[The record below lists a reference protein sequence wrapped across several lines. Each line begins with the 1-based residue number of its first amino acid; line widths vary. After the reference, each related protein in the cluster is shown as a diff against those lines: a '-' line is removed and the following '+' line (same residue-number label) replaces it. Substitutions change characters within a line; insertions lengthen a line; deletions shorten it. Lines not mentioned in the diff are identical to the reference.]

1 MLLTSMM
8 NAVCH
13 SSNMLLFWIVILLI
27 LYRYESYPCYVT
39 TVDSFKFLNIYRH
52 DVQQVGFISITI
64 MIITIYHHDHHT
76 IHSLCWS
83 CYIFLQQLHK
93 VEGLLL
99 KAGSSDDFNG
109 MLSNNAN
116 DLFKKD
122 DLSMNIWSMLQ
133 SSYDTLLKRDSKSRN
148 DIDIVNSIIYEST
161 TPSLGTF
168 SQKTNMSSITTVI
181 MNNDYNN
188 NIAAIKA
195 APIMNSSASS
205 TIIDD
210 KMSIFTMTSRDRYQ
224 QASMSTVFSRYT
236 DINNWNNSLIDT
248 IRDTTTNNSMTTTTS
263 QLSPAVLESNQS
275 ITTSS
280 SSSSIALPI
289 VADGQQRRGNRSS
302 RLLRWSGNVKST
314 VQRLF
319 RFKDSSQGSI
329 VVMSSS
335 PMAVLSSTSQSSL
348 SSTSTSSTINSV
360 IQHRQTSTSKY
371 ITTIASNSSVEPK
384 KGFTLMIVRTIRRR
398 LLNVLPRRRTSFE
411 WANSVSSSG
420 LYDIKD
426 KPPRYYKIS
435 SANIT
440 QSTAVGMI
448 NTNSL
453 ISTIQKVNQ
462 KMRSSIRRRFYL
474 SDTDDLDLES
484 SDYMTQY
491 LLSSSV
497 SELAPSSS
505 SLNVLGRNR
514 VINDGKY
521 DSYGSNISNDSEN
534 ILTRIKNS
542 IIKSLTFVSN
552 ARYVLYYNQNYLSTS
567 NLNIKSDYR
576 NALVVFNENN
586 NNNNSSSS
594 STSVMMDRQTVT
606 TTFGG
611 TTSDIVKFYID
622 NVFDVVGA
630 ILDEY
635 RESGYRSVE
644 VTKEIINNTTSTMAQ
659 NKMLVESVNKVV
671 MSEQSQ
677 NVVRGIG
684 ATKDTLQSI
693 YLSGV
698 EIAQESTD
706 RFKSLATDNKWAL
719 PTIPVLSSFPSFAFL
734 PTFPTIDIKSMKLP
748 WDVYYR
754 GDIPFFEIFNSTFQ
768 QSTSGSTSIPQ
779 LISPSISTRDII
791 ASMIEVEKK
800 LNDDKTLGT
809 STSSSSSSII
819 PLDSTDTSLSK
830 GVKSRIIRMLFPVSS
845 LALKGVKF
853 VFSNRMEN
861 LTITADAL
869 RMRLDDQLQHLMTP
883 SNQLFDNKSLQQQQE
898 SFTNPSNQS
907 VDEDYSDLFT
917 NDISAISTAWEL
929 AHPSSP
935 DVSNAEESNERSSS
949 VAFPKNIVVYSLRKL
964 LISVPVYHVFNAYK
978 YIRKMN
984 RFRNYNIDQNE
995 IVKLAIEDAKSVVVS
1010 DDNDDQDASISSDV
1024 SSEISLQ
1031 EVSNV

>member
-1 MLLTSMM
+1 M
-8 NAVCH
+8 
-13 SSNMLLFWIVILLI
+13 
-27 LYRYESYPCYVT
+27 
-39 TVDSFKFLNIYRH
+39 
-52 DVQQVGFISITI
+52 
-64 MIITIYHHDHHT
+64 
-76 IHSLCWS
+76 
-83 CYIFLQQLHK
+83 
-93 VEGLLL
+93 EGLSL
-99 KAGSSDDFNG
+99 KASSDDFNG

-116 DLFKKD
+116 NQFKKD
-122 DLSMNIWSMLQ
+122 DLSMNIWSILQ
-133 SSYDTLLKRDSKSRN
+133 SSYDTLLKRDSKSRS
-148 DIDIVNSIIYEST
+148 DIDIFNSIIYEST

-168 SQKTNMSSITTVI
+168 SQKTNMSSITTI
-181 MNNDYNN
+181 MMNNDYYNNNNNN

-224 QASMSTVFSRYT
+224 QASMSTVFSRYA
-236 DINNWNNSLIDT
+236 DINNWNNSVSDT
-248 IRDTTTNNSMTTTTS
+248 IRNTTTNNSMTTTTITAS
-263 QLSPAVLESNQS
+263 TTSLSPAVLDSNRS
-275 ITTSS
+275 STSS
-280 SSSSIALPI
+280 FIALLI
-289 VADGQQRRGNRSS
+289 VADGQQRKGNRSS

-314 VQRLF
+314 VRRLF

-335 PMAVLSSTSQSSL
+335 PMAVLSTTSPSQSSL
-348 SSTSTSSTINSV
+348 SSTSASSTINSV
-360 IQHRQTSTSKY
+360 IQQRQTSTSKY

-398 LLNVLPRRRTSFE
+398 LLNLLPRRRTSFE

-435 SANIT
+435 SANVT

-448 NTNSL
+448 NTNIL
-453 ISTIQKVNQ
+453 MSTIKKVNQ
-462 KMRSSIRRRFYL
+462 KMKSTIRRRFYL
-474 SDTDDLDLES
+474 SDTDDLDLDS

-521 DSYGSNISNDSEN
+521 DSYGSYNSNDSEN

-542 IIKSLTFVSN
+542 IMKSLTFVSN

-586 NNNNSSSS
+586 NNNSSSS
-594 STSVMMDRQTVT
+594 STSVMMDRQAVT
-606 TTFGG
+606 TTVGG

-622 NVFDVVGA
+622 NLFDVVGA

-644 VTKEIINNTTSTMAQ
+644 VTKEIISNTTSTMAQ

-719 PTIPVLSSFPSFAFL
+719 PTIPVLSSFPSFSFL
-734 PTFPTIDIKSMKLP
+734 PTFPSIDIQSIKLP

-768 QSTSGSTSIPQ
+768 QSTSGSTSVIPQ
-779 LISPSISTRDII
+779 LIAPSISTRDII

-809 STSSSSSSII
+809 STSSSSSII

-830 GVKSRIIRMLFPVSS
+830 GVKARIIRMLFPVSS

-853 VFSNRMEN
+853 VFSNRLEN
-861 LTITADAL
+861 LTISADAL

-883 SNQLFDNKSLQQQQE
+883 SNQLIDNKSLQQQQQQQE
-898 SFTNPSNQS
+898 SFTIPSNQS

-984 RFRNYNIDQNE
+984 RFRNNNIDRNE

-1010 DDNDDQDASISSDV
+1010 DDNDDQDASISSDI

-1031 EVSNV
+1031 EVR

>member
-1 MLLTSMM
+1 MT
-8 NAVCH
+8 NIP
-13 SSNMLLFWIVILLI
+13 FT
-27 LYRYESYPCYVT
+27 LY
-39 TVDSFKFLNIYRH
+39 
-52 DVQQVGFISITI
+52 VG
-64 MIITIYHHDHHT
+64 HVK
-76 IHSLCWS
+76 
-83 CYIFLQQLHK
+83 FLQQLHK

-99 KAGSSDDFNG
+99 KASSDDFND

-116 DLFKKD
+116 DQLKKD
-122 DLSMNIWSMLQ
+122 DLSMNFWSILQ

-148 DIDIVNSIIYEST
+148 DVDIFNSIIYEST
-161 TPSLGTF
+161 TPSLGTL
-168 SQKTNMSSITTVI
+168 SQKTNMSSITTTI

-188 NIAAIKA
+188 KIAAIKA
-195 APIMNSSASS
+195 ASIMNSSSASS

-210 KMSIFTMTSRDRYQ
+210 KMSIFTRTSRDRYQ
-224 QASMSTVFSRYT
+224 QASMSTIVSRYA
-236 DINNWNNSLIDT
+236 DINNWNNSVSDT
-248 IRDTTTNNSMTTTTS
+248 IRNTNTNNSMTTTTTITAS
-263 QLSPAVLESNQS
+263 
-275 ITTSS
+275 TTSLPPVVLDS
-280 SSSSIALPI
+280 NRSTIPSSIVLPI

-319 RFKDSSQGSI
+319 RFKNSSQGSI
-329 VVMSSS
+329 VVMTSS
-335 PMAVLSSTSQSSL
+335 PMEVLSATSPSQSSRSL
-348 SSTSTSSTINSV
+348 TSSTINSV
-360 IQHRQTSTSKY
+360 IQQRQTSTSKY
-371 ITTIASNSSVEPK
+371 ITTIATNSSVEPK

-398 LLNVLPRRRTSFE
+398 LLNILPRRRTSFE

-420 LYDIKD
+420 LYDTKD

-448 NTNSL
+448 NTNIL
-453 ISTIQKVNQ
+453 MSTIQKVNQ
-462 KMRSSIRRRFYL
+462 RMRNTIRRRFYL

-514 VINDGKY
+514 VIDGKY
-521 DSYGSNISNDSEN
+521 DSYGSNSNDSEN

-542 IIKSLTFVSN
+542 VMKSLTFVSN

-586 NNNNSSSS
+586 NNSSSS
-594 STSVMMDRQTVT
+594 STSVMMDRQAVT
-606 TTFGG
+606 TTVGE

-622 NVFDVVGA
+622 NIFDVVGA
-630 ILDEY
+630 ILEEY

-644 VTKEIINNTTSTMAQ
+644 EIISNTTSTMAQ

-698 EIAQESTD
+698 EIAQESSD

-734 PTFPTIDIKSMKLP
+734 PTFPTIDVQYMKLP

-754 GDIPFFEIFNSTFQ
+754 GDIPFFENFNSTFQ

-779 LISPSISTRDII
+779 LITPSISTRDII

-800 LNDDKTLGT
+800 LNDDKTLIT
-809 STSSSSSSII
+809 STSSSSII
-819 PLDSTDTSLSK
+819 PLDSTDTSLPK
-830 GVKSRIIRMLFPVSS
+830 GVKARIIRMLFPVSS

-853 VFSNRMEN
+853 IFSNRMEN
-861 LTITADAL
+861 LTISADAL
-869 RMRLDDQLQHLMTP
+869 RMRLDDQLHHLMTP
-883 SNQLFDNKSLQQQQE
+883 PSNQLIDDKSLQQQQQE
-898 SFTNPSNQS
+898 LVTNPSNQS
-907 VDEDYSDLFT
+907 IDEDYSDLFT

-929 AHPSSP
+929 AHPSSQP
-935 DVSNAEESNERSSS
+935 DVLNAEESNEKSSS

-984 RFRNYNIDQNE
+984 RFRNNNIDRNE

-1024 SSEISLQ
+1024 SSEVLLQ
-1031 EVSNV
+1031 EVSTV

>member
-1 MLLTSMM
+1 ML
-8 NAVCH
+8 V
-13 SSNMLLFWIVILLI
+13 ML
-27 LYRYESYPCYVT
+27 
-39 TVDSFKFLNIYRH
+39 H
-52 DVQQVGFISITI
+52 
-64 MIITIYHHDHHT
+64 
-76 IHSLCWS
+76 
-83 CYIFLQQLHK
+83 FLQQLHK
-93 VEGLLL
+93 VEGLSL
-99 KAGSSDDFNG
+99 KASSDDFNG

-116 DLFKKD
+116 NQFKKD
-122 DLSMNIWSMLQ
+122 DLSMNIWSILQ
-133 SSYDTLLKRDSKSRN
+133 SSYDTLLKRDSKSRS
-148 DIDIVNSIIYEST
+148 DIDIFNSIIYEST

-168 SQKTNMSSITTVI
+168 SQKTNMSSITTI
-181 MNNDYNN
+181 MVNNDYHN

-195 APIMNSSASS
+195 APIMNSS

-224 QASMSTVFSRYT
+224 QASMSTVFSRYA
-236 DINNWNNSLIDT
+236 DINNWNNSVSDT
-248 IRDTTTNNSMTTTTS
+248 IRNTNTNNSMTTTTITAS
-263 QLSPAVLESNQS
+263 TTSLSPAVLDSNRS
-275 ITTSS
+275 TTS

-289 VADGQQRRGNRSS
+289 VADGQQRKGNRSS

-314 VQRLF
+314 VRRLF

-335 PMAVLSSTSQSSL
+335 PMAVLSTTSPSL

-360 IQHRQTSTSKY
+360 IQQRQTSTSKY

-448 NTNSL
+448 NTNIL
-453 ISTIQKVNQ
+453 MSTIQKVNQ
-462 KMRSSIRRRFYL
+462 KMKSTIRRRFYL
-474 SDTDDLDLES
+474 SDTDDLDLDS

-497 SELAPSSS
+497 SQLAPSSS

-521 DSYGSNISNDSEN
+521 DSYGSYNSNDSEN

-542 IIKSLTFVSN
+542 IMKSLTFVSN

-586 NNNNSSSS
+586 NNNSSSS
-594 STSVMMDRQTVT
+594 STSVMMDRQAVT
-606 TTFGG
+606 TTVGG

-622 NVFDVVGA
+622 NIFDVVGA

-719 PTIPVLSSFPSFAFL
+719 PTIPVLSSFPSFTFL
-734 PTFPTIDIKSMKLP
+734 PTFPSIDIQSIKLP

-809 STSSSSSSII
+809 STSSSSSII
-819 PLDSTDTSLSK
+819 PLDSTDTSLPK
-830 GVKSRIIRMLFPVSS
+830 GVKARIIRMLFPVSS

-853 VFSNRMEN
+853 VFSNRLEN
-861 LTITADAL
+861 LTISADAL
-869 RMRLDDQLQHLMTP
+869 RIRLDDQLHHLMTP
-883 SNQLFDNKSLQQQQE
+883 SNQLIDNKSLQQQQQQQQE
-898 SFTNPSNQS
+898 LFTNPSNHS

-984 RFRNYNIDQNE
+984 RFRNNNIDRNE

-1010 DDNDDQDASISSDV
+1010 DDNDDQDASISSDI

-1031 EVSNV
+1031 EVRSYCISSYMYL

>member
-1 MLLTSMM
+1 ML
-8 NAVCH
+8 V
-13 SSNMLLFWIVILLI
+13 ML
-27 LYRYESYPCYVT
+27 
-39 TVDSFKFLNIYRH
+39 H
-52 DVQQVGFISITI
+52 
-64 MIITIYHHDHHT
+64 
-76 IHSLCWS
+76 
-83 CYIFLQQLHK
+83 FLQQLYK
-93 VEGLLL
+93 VEGLSL
-99 KAGSSDDFNG
+99 KASSDDFNG

-116 DLFKKD
+116 NQFKKD
-122 DLSMNIWSMLQ
+122 YLSMNIWSMLQ
-133 SSYDTLLKRDSKSRN
+133 SSYDTLLKRDSKARN
-148 DIDIVNSIIYEST
+148 DMINSIVYEST

-168 SQKTNMSSITTVI
+168 SQKTNKSSITTI
-181 MNNDYNN
+181 MMNNDYSSNNNN

-195 APIMNSSASS
+195 APIMNSSSSS

-224 QASMSTVFSRYT
+224 QASMSTIFSRYA
-236 DINNWNNSLIDT
+236 DINNWNNSVSDT
-248 IRDTTTNNSMTTTTS
+248 FRNTNENNSMTTTTTITAS
-263 QLSPAVLESNQS
+263 TTSLSPAVLDSNRS
-275 ITTSS
+275 STSS
-280 SSSSIALPI
+280 FIALPI
-289 VADGQQRRGNRSS
+289 VADGQQRKGNRSS

-314 VQRLF
+314 VRRLF

-335 PMAVLSSTSQSSL
+335 PMAVLSTTSPSL

-360 IQHRQTSTSKY
+360 IQQRQTSTSKY

-448 NTNSL
+448 NTNIL
-453 ISTIQKVNQ
+453 MSTIQKVNQ
-462 KMRSSIRRRFYL
+462 KMKSTIRRRFYL
-474 SDTDDLDLES
+474 SDTDDLDLDS

-521 DSYGSNISNDSEN
+521 DSYGSYNSNDSEN

-542 IIKSLTFVSN
+542 IMKSLTFVSN

-586 NNNNSSSS
+586 NNNSSSS
-594 STSVMMDRQTVT
+594 STSVMMDRQAVT
-606 TTFGG
+606 TTVGG

-622 NVFDVVGA
+622 NIFDVVGA

-644 VTKEIINNTTSTMAQ
+644 VTKEIISNTTSTMAQ

-719 PTIPVLSSFPSFAFL
+719 STIPVLSSFPSFTFL
-734 PTFPTIDIKSMKLP
+734 PTFPSIDIQSIKLP
-748 WDVYYR
+748 WDVYHR
-754 GDIPFFEIFNSTFQ
+754 GDIPFFENFNSTFQ

-779 LISPSISTRDII
+779 LIAPSISTRDII

-809 STSSSSSSII
+809 STSSSSSII

-830 GVKSRIIRMLFPVSS
+830 GVKARIIRMLFPVSS

-853 VFSNRMEN
+853 VFSNRLEN
-861 LTITADAL
+861 LTISADAL

-883 SNQLFDNKSLQQQQE
+883 SNRLIDNKSLQQQQQQQQQE
-898 SFTNPSNQS
+898 SFTIPSNQS

-984 RFRNYNIDQNE
+984 RFRNNNIDRNE

-1010 DDNDDQDASISSDV
+1010 DDNDDQDASISSDI

-1031 EVSNV
+1031 EVRSYCISSYMY